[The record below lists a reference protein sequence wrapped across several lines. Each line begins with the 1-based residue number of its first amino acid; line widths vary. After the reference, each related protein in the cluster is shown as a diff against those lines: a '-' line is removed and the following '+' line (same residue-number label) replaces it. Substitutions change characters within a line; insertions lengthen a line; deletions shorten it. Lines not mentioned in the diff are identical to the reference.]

1 LCRSGDGGD
10 DGLRV
15 AGGDLVTRGYDQETV
30 GIPFTIDPA
39 LDEAEVAFDFLEF
52 PPALLAD
59 FLDLFV
65 EMEGFGEAEVDQNA
79 VGVVFRPAIHDLEQV
94 LGVFLA
100 VFLDPLLIG

>member
-1 LCRSGDGGD
+1 MRRRSPS
-10 DGLRV
+10 
-15 AGGDLVTRGYDQETV
+15 TSWNSQ
-30 GIPFTIDPA
+30 
-39 LDEAEVAFDFLEF
+39 
-52 PPALLAD
+52 PALLAD

-65 EMEGFGEAEVDQNA
+65 EMEGFGEAEVDENA